1 MSEVRKILAL
11 DGIGGV
17 PLGREVCETFVEL
30 GIAATHFDCLQAPRR
45 PFYGV
50 HSAYAKLRNRG
61 MDRDGFYFLPKLVE
75 RDLRDLI
82 AREQPSHILVI
93 GFIYKFFDPWLLRRL
108 ADEAGAGLFLYDTDT
123 CNLYGRRRE
132 FIFFVEHELP
142 VYDRILS
149 CSAVT
154 TRFFRDTRGLDAG
167 FVPFGAKPIVA
178 ECDEQPIDVLFVG
191 SGDLRRIFLLES
203 IRDHVMVRGNRWQ
216 RNFPLISAPL
226 RARIDDRPVWGE
238 ELHRLLKQSKIVLN
252 ITRTDFYGAET
263 GINLRIFEALAAGC
277 FLLTDHC
284 DELAELFRIGEE
296 IETYRSSAELADK
309 IRYYLAH
316 PDQRTAVA
324 NAGAASFRSRHTW
337 SVRIRDSI
345 LPMLAASSPCPGKS
359 TA

>member
-1 MSEVRKILAL
+1 MSEIRKILIL

-17 PLGREVCETFVEL
+17 PLGREVYETLGEL
-30 GIAATHFDCLQAPRR
+30 SVPTTHFDCLQARRR
-45 PFYGV
+45 PFHGAR
-50 HSAYAKLRNRG
+50 SAYAKLRNRG
-61 MDRDGFYFLPKLVE
+61 TDGDAFYFLPKLVE
-75 RDLRDLI
+75 NELRDLI
-82 AREQPSHILVI
+82 TREQPSHILVI
-93 GFIYKFFDPWLLRRL
+93 GFIYKFFDPQLLRRL

-154 TRFFRDTRGLDAG
+154 THFFRNTRGLEAV
-167 FVPFGAKPIVA
+167 FVPFGAKPIDVPQG
-178 ECDEQPIDVLFVG
+178 EQPTDVLFVG
-191 SGDLRRIFLLES
+191 SGDLRRIFLLEG
-203 IRDHVMVRGNRWQ
+203 IRDHVTIRGNRWQ

-238 ELHRLLKQSKIVLN
+238 ELHHLLSQSKIVLN

-284 DELAELFRIGEE
+284 DELGELFRIGEE
-296 IETYRSSAELADK
+296 IETYRSSGELAEK
-309 IRYYLAH
+309 VRHYLAH
-316 PDQRTAVA
+316 PETRQAIAVA
-324 NAGAASFRSRHTW
+324 GHAAF
-337 SVRIRDSI
+337 
-345 LPMLAASSPCPGKS
+345 LAHHSWKARLTHQLQPALSD
-359 TA
+359 